1 MRLVDFY
8 IDALLTTR
16 SLVPMLAVE
25 TGQDAESI
33 RNKLISLLE
42 QAQQQVAD
50 NSYSA
55 YQAEAALF
63 PVVAYIDEMI
73 LTSGWNEK
81 SSWQQNPL
89 QRHFFDTMNAGQEF
103 YERLNKLNRQG
114 EDRSIREVFL
124 LCLGIGYKGQYFMP
138 EDRPKLEEVRV
149 FNLDLLLPE
158 EANKTLEKTTLFDE
172 AYQETIR
179 EGRRATSR
187 VNLMPL
193 FTAVPVVI
201 IVSIFVFYATQIT
214 GWLNKIMD
222 MVK

>member
-16 SLVPMLAVE
+16 SLVPMLATD
-25 TGQDAESI
+25 TGQDADSI
-33 RNKLISLLE
+33 RQKLVSLLE

-50 NSYSA
+50 NNYSSYQS
-55 YQAEAALF
+55 EAALF

-73 LTSGWNEK
+73 LTSGWSEK

-187 VNLMPL
+187 INLMPL

>member
-50 NSYSA
+50 NNYSA

>member
-50 NSYSA
+50 NNYSV

>member
-50 NSYSA
+50 NNYSA

-158 EANKTLEKTTLFDE
+158 EANKTLEK
-172 AYQETIR
+172 
-179 EGRRATSR
+179 
-187 VNLMPL
+187 NH
-193 FTAVPVVI
+193 PVR
-201 IVSIFVFYATQIT
+201 
-214 GWLNKIMD
+214 
-222 MVK
+222 

>member
-50 NSYSA
+50 NNYSA

-63 PVVAYIDEMI
+63 RVVAYIDEMI

>member
-16 SLVPMLAVE
+16 RLVPMLAVE

-50 NSYSA
+50 NNYSA